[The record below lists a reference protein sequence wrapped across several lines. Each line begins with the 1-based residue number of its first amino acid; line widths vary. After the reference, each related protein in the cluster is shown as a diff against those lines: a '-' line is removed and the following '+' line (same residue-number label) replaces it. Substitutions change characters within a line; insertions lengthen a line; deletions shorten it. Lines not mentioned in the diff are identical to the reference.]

1 VPITA
6 FKPVWP
12 HADRAGSRL
21 HLFVRRFAHAL
32 AQATWD
38 AGRAAVNAIYENVQR
53 EDLNCEFA
61 CVPGYLHLASGS
73 PSLRDVRSQPQRDAQ
88 IATEHGFDAYYL
100 DSVPFFGTPGSA
112 SPIKRSFIHSR
123 IWPACLT
130 VSPGPSPRLLRP
142 AE

>member
-6 FKPVWP
+6 FKPVWR
-12 HADRAGSRL
+12 HADRAGLRL

-38 AGRAAVNAIYENVQR
+38 AGRAAVNAIHENVQR

-73 PSLRDVRSQPQRDAQ
+73 PSVRNVKSQPQRDAP
-88 IATEHGFDAYYL
+88 IATEHGFDA
-100 DSVPFFGTPGSA
+100 
-112 SPIKRSFIHSR
+112 
-123 IWPACLT
+123 
-130 VSPGPSPRLLRP
+130 
-142 AE
+142 